1 MKNCQEL
8 PKNRKEMQDCEIMRD
23 KDKKKI
29 PLFCNQVCLVDHKN
43 RGRGHQKMRDEEGN
57 DICMLIGNKNWKPE
71 NIRGTNERLLE

>member
-1 MKNCQEL
+1 
-8 PKNRKEMQDCEIMRD
+8 MQDCEIMRD

-29 PLFCNQVCLVDHKN
+29 PLFSCNQVCLVDHKN